1 MKTTLDVIR
10 EMTQRIRESNTT
22 SITEKRYQ
30 YSKDECETI
39 FNNIFNAVEEYTKK
53 NTDADAYESLLNSI
67 SDRFKVSPTGGDISR
82 QVDSMSSAEDLYNN
96 QPKFQEM
103 LDSAKDIAEFIRDK
117 AEKLEGISINKASA
131 EHIESPAPE
140 GNPEEGI
147 K

>member
-117 AEKLEGISINKASA
+117 AEKLEGISINKATA
-131 EHIESPAPE
+131 ETVPE
-140 GNPEEGI
+140 VTPEQTPQD
-147 K
+147 